1 MMNPRNI
8 CSRSFQRVLIISPK
22 LYSGRELMMRYT
34 TITFALVLMLFLSP
48 AAQLVNAQGNE
59 SEPVSSANSTLS
71 VPLVDVNTTLI
82 DTNTTDVNNTEPID
96 PVILAMIREQAHN
109 RSREMLELF
118 GDGNYSSEI
127 MNGLT
132 HAQQAMEQAQ
142 SMEGNNTRAAAQ
154 QYLRAMKQYRNTLRK
169 YMKDNPDS
177 IELFE
182 KRSEV
187 NETVTDDV
195 NGTIT
200 EEEINSTK
208 TQLINQFQERFRE
221 HISAMIQNVEEV
233 NETMSPQDAY
243 KAQQALT
250 KAEQKLLRIQERIE
264 NGQYD
269 DALNE
274 LDNTTETLERDFS
287 DMEDAGTAQ
296 MLRTMNKLEAKIQ
309 KMEQKAARKAAKGLS
324 TDEEDALLSE
334 LKGNK
339 SKEKNNFKENKG
351 KGNNGEKSTG
361 KPDKET
367 GKPDKETGK
376 PDKDIPNK
384 GKPN

>member
-1 MMNPRNI
+1 M
-8 CSRSFQRVLIISPK
+8 K
-22 LYSGRELMMRYT
+22 YT
-34 TITFALVLMLFLSP
+34 TITFALILMLFLSP

-59 SEPVSSANSTLS
+59 GEPVSSDNSTIPD
-71 VPLVDVNTTLI
+71 PLVGVNNTETNFTII
-82 DTNTTDVNNTEPID
+82 DTNTTDVNSTEPID

-109 RSREMLELF
+109 RTREMLELF

-127 MNGLT
+127 ANGLA

-154 QYLRAMKQYRNTLRK
+154 QYLRAMTQYQSTLRK

-182 KRSEV
+182 APDV
-187 NETVTDDV
+187 NETATDDI

-221 HISAMIQNVEEV
+221 QISAMIRNVEDV
-233 NETMSPQDAY
+233 NETLSPQDAY

-264 NGQYD
+264 NGQFD

-274 LDNTTETLERDFS
+274 LDNTTETLERDFN
-287 DMEDAGTAQ
+287 DMEDPGTAQ
-296 MLRTMNKLEAKIQ
+296 MLSTMNRLEAKIQ
-309 KMEQKAARKAAKGLS
+309 KMEQIAARKAEKGLS
-324 TDEEDALLSE
+324 TDEEDTLLSE
-334 LKGNK
+334 LRDNK
-339 SKEKNNFKENKG
+339 NKEKNDFKENKD
-351 KGNNGEKSTG
+351 KGNNVEKSTG
-361 KPDKET
+361 KPDKDT
-367 GKPDKETGK
+367 GKPDIDE
-376 PDKDIPNK
+376 PNK

>member
-1 MMNPRNI
+1 MMNPGNN
-8 CSRSFQRVLIISPK
+8 CSRSFQRVLIIAPK
-22 LYSGRELMMRYT
+22 LYSSREISMKYT
-34 TITFALVLMLFLSP
+34 TITFALILMLFLSP
-48 AAQLVNAQGNE
+48 AAKLVNAQGNE
-59 SEPVSSANSTLS
+59 SEPINGTDPQIPD
-71 VPLVDVNTTLI
+71 PLVGVNDTNLTTT
-82 DTNTTDVNNTEPID
+82 DTNTTDVNSTEPID

-109 RSREMLELF
+109 RTREMLELF

-127 MNGLT
+127 VNGLA
-132 HAQQAMEQAQ
+132 HAQQAMEQTQ

-182 KRSEV
+182 EEPDV
-187 NETVTDDV
+187 NETATDNI

-221 HISAMIQNVEEV
+221 QISAMIQNVEEV
-233 NETMSPQDAY
+233 NGTMSPQDVY

-264 NGQYD
+264 SGQYD
-269 DALNE
+269 EALDD
-274 LDNTTETLERDFS
+274 LDNTTETLNGNLGEV
-287 DMEDAGTAQ
+287 EDPGTAQ

-309 KMEQKAARKAAKGLS
+309 KMEQKAAKKAAKGIS

-334 LKGNK
+334 LRGNK
-339 SKEKNNFKENKG
+339 NKEKNDFKENKG
-351 KGNNGEKSTG
+351 KGNSGEKT
-361 KPDKET
+361 T

-376 PDKDIPNK
+376 PDKDKSNK
-384 GKPN
+384 GKGN

>member
-1 MMNPRNI
+1 MMNPGNN
-8 CSRSFQRVLIISPK
+8 CSRSFQRVLIIAPK
-22 LYSGRELMMRYT
+22 LYSSREISMKYT
-34 TITFALVLMLFLSP
+34 TITFALILMLFLSP
-48 AAQLVNAQGNE
+48 AAKLVNAQGNE
-59 SEPVSSANSTLS
+59 SEPINGTDPQIPD
-71 VPLVDVNTTLI
+71 PLVGVNDTNLTTT
-82 DTNTTDVNNTEPID
+82 DTNTTDVNSTEPID

-109 RSREMLELF
+109 RTREMLELF

-127 MNGLT
+127 VNGLA
-132 HAQQAMEQAQ
+132 HAQQAMEQTQ

-182 KRSEV
+182 EEPDV
-187 NETVTDDV
+187 NETATDNI

-221 HISAMIQNVEEV
+221 QISAMIQNVEEV
-233 NETMSPQDAY
+233 NGTMSPQDVY

-264 NGQYD
+264 SGQYD
-269 DALNE
+269 EALDD
-274 LDNTTETLERDFS
+274 LDNTTETLNGNLGEV
-287 DMEDAGTAQ
+287 EDPGTAQ

-309 KMEQKAARKAAKGLS
+309 KMEQKAAKGIS

-334 LKGNK
+334 LRGNK
-339 SKEKNNFKENKG
+339 NKEKNDFKENKG
-351 KGNNGEKSTG
+351 KGNSGEKT
-361 KPDKET
+361 T

-376 PDKDIPNK
+376 PDKDKSNK
-384 GKPN
+384 GKGN

>member
-1 MMNPRNI
+1 MMNPGNN
-8 CSRSFQRVLIISPK
+8 CSRSFQRVLIIAPK
-22 LYSGRELMMRYT
+22 LYSSREISMKYT
-34 TITFALVLMLFLSP
+34 TITFALILMLFLSP
-48 AAQLVNAQGNE
+48 AAKLVNAQGNE
-59 SEPVSSANSTLS
+59 SEPINGTDPQIPD
-71 VPLVDVNTTLI
+71 PLVGVNDTNLTTT
-82 DTNTTDVNNTEPID
+82 DTNTTDVNSTEPID

-109 RSREMLELF
+109 RTREMLELF

-127 MNGLT
+127 VNGLA

-182 KRSEV
+182 EEPDV
-187 NETVTDDV
+187 NETATDNI

-221 HISAMIQNVEEV
+221 QISAMIQNVEEV
-233 NETMSPQDAY
+233 NGTMSPQDVY

-264 NGQYD
+264 SGQYD
-269 DALNE
+269 EALDD
-274 LDNTTETLERDFS
+274 LDNTTETLNGNLGEV
-287 DMEDAGTAQ
+287 EDPGTAQ

-309 KMEQKAARKAAKGLS
+309 KMEQKAAKGIS

-334 LKGNK
+334 LRGNK
-339 SKEKNNFKENKG
+339 NKEKNDFKENKG
-351 KGNNGEKSTG
+351 KGNSGEKT
-361 KPDKET
+361 T

-376 PDKDIPNK
+376 PDKDKSNK
-384 GKPN
+384 GKGN

>member
-1 MMNPRNI
+1 MMNHGNN

-22 LYSGRELMMRYT
+22 LYSSREISMKYT
-34 TITFALVLMLFLSP
+34 TITFALILMLFLSP

-59 SEPVSSANSTLS
+59 GEPVSSDNSTIPD
-71 VPLVDVNTTLI
+71 PLVGVNNTETNFTII
-82 DTNTTDVNNTEPID
+82 DTNTTDVNSTEPID

-109 RSREMLELF
+109 RTREMLELF

-127 MNGLT
+127 ANGLA

-154 QYLRAMKQYRNTLRK
+154 QYLRAMTQYQSTLRK

-182 KRSEV
+182 APDV
-187 NETVTDDV
+187 NETATDDI

-221 HISAMIQNVEEV
+221 QISAMIRNVEDV
-233 NETMSPQDAY
+233 NETLSPQDAY

-264 NGQYD
+264 NGQFD

-274 LDNTTETLERDFS
+274 LDNTTETLERDFN
-287 DMEDAGTAQ
+287 DMEDPGTAQ
-296 MLRTMNKLEAKIQ
+296 MLSTMNRLEAKIQ
-309 KMEQKAARKAAKGLS
+309 KMEQIAARKAEKGLS

-334 LKGNK
+334 LRDNK
-339 SKEKNNFKENKG
+339 NKEKNDFKENKD
-351 KGNNGEKSTG
+351 KGNNVEKSTG
-361 KPDKET
+361 KPDKDT
-367 GKPDKETGK
+367 GKPDIDE
-376 PDKDIPNK
+376 PNK